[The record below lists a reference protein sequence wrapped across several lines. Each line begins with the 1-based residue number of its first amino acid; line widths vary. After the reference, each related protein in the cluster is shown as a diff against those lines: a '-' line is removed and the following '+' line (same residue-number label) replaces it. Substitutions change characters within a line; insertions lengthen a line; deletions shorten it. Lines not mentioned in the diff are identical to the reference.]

1 MSDTTPIPPAS
12 EREREAFEDAYLA
25 DSRDPSMAEDLRHF
39 LTGYRAALSHP
50 STPQG
55 WISVL
60 DELPPD
66 REMVAVGWLDVEDHD
81 HADRYSIDYLEE
93 GVWQFYFSEHEHYLI
108 AGVAK
113 GRSEDAPYTHWQRI
127 GAIPAPPEQGG
138 KG

>member
-1 MSDTTPIPPAS
+1 MQAEQQGLQKMLSLYAEQLREKPSLDYVRLTMVEA
-12 EREREAFEDAYLA
+12 ERLI
-25 DSRDPSMAEDLRHF
+25 
-39 LTGYRAALSHP
+39 AAISHP

-81 HADRYSIDYLEE
+81 HAERYSIDYREE
-93 GVWQFYFSEHEHYLI
+93 GVWQCYFNEHEHYLI
-108 AGVAK
+108 ADVAR
-113 GRSEDAPYTHWQRI
+113 GNSEDAPYTHWQRI
-127 GAIPAPPEQGG
+127 GAIPPPPEQGG